1 VTGDLA
7 GRRDLLRHIEALAG
21 LDEPRLDALARLVG
35 ERTAPAGEVIV
46 RQGDPTREVYLV
58 VRGEVEVQTDGRAM
72 ARLGPG
78 AVVGEVALLVDGPRM
93 STVVATE
100 DLELLVLDAEAFT
113 ALLDEPE
120 VARVLASELA
130 QRLRALPP
138 PDAGSARD
146 TTSWDAL
153 TPAEQQVARLVA
165 EGLTNGAV
173 AERLFLSRHTVES
186 HLKHIFTKLGIR
198 SRVALAVDVVP
209 PATK

>member
-1 VTGDLA
+1 MNGDLA
-7 GRRDLLRHIEALAG
+7 GRRDLLRHIEALTG
-21 LDEPRLDALARLVG
+21 LDDARLDALARLVG
-35 ERTAPAGEVIV
+35 HRTLGAGEVLV
-46 RQGDPTREVYLV
+46 RQGDPTRDVYLL
-58 VRGEVEVQTDGRAM
+58 VRGEVEVQTDGRTM

-93 STVVATE
+93 STVVATT
-100 DLELLVLDAEAFT
+100 DLELLVLDEDAFT

-138 PDAGSARD
+138 PEAGPSHDSTA
-146 TTSWDAL
+146 WDAL
-153 TPAEQQVARLVA
+153 TRAEQQVARLVA

-173 AERLFLSRHTVES
+173 AERLYLSRHTVES

-209 PATK
+209 PAAR